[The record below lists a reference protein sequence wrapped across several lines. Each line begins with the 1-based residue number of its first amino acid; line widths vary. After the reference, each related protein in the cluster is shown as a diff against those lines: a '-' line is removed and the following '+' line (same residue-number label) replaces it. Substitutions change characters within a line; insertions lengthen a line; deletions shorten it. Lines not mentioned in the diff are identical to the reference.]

1 LKNFPKQITRQQL
14 ETFEM
19 TDAIS
24 KTPKGVEEIAKR
36 TFGLNLKMRQL
47 LILID
52 GKRGLAELEKMVPS
66 LDVRACIAEL
76 SQDGFVQHDRTS
88 AQQNVASSVANSVSA
103 EVAALATT
111 AAIGVAVNAKNPQEV
126 VRRTASLITDTLG
139 PNGNDFALR
148 IERCQ
153 SLDELRELVPQMF
166 AVVEGVRGSRAL
178 ADFTRRLGVI

>member
-1 LKNFPKQITRQQL
+1 
-14 ETFEM
+14 M

-52 GKRGLAELEKMVPS
+52 GKRSFAELEKMVPS
-66 LDVRACIAEL
+66 LDVRSCIVEL
-76 SQDGFVQHDRTS
+76 MNDGFIQREEVV
-88 AQQNVASSVANSVSA
+88 AQQTTVNNSL
-103 EVAALATT
+103 EIPALAI
-111 AAIGVAVNAKNPQEV
+111 APVIGVAVNAKNAQEV
-126 VRRTASLITDTLG
+126 VRRTATLITNTLG

-148 IERCQ
+148 IERCKT
-153 SLDELRELVPQMF
+153 LEELRELVPQMF
-166 AVVEGVRGSRAL
+166 AVVEGVRGSLVL